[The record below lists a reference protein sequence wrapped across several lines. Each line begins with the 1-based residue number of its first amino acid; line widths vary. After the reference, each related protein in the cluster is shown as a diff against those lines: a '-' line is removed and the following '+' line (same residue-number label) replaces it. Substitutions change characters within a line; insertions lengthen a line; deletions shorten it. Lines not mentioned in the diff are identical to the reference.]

1 MKFMPKYIP
10 KKNYPPIVV
19 VFKRQWSRSKPR
31 IKIFKNLKSVD
42 LILEDIKGKYIP
54 AEADIL
60 EVGVG
65 GVFEKDYRK
74 KYKL

>member
-1 MKFMPKYIP
+1 MPKYIP

-31 IKIFKNLKSVD
+31 IKIFNNLKSVD

>member
-1 MKFMPKYIP
+1 MPKYIP

-19 VFKRQWSRSKPR
+19 VFKRQWSKSKPR
-31 IKIFKNLKSVD
+31 IKIIKYLKSVD
-42 LILEDIKGKYIP
+42 LILEDIIGKYIP

-65 GVFEKDYRK
+65 VIFEKDYRK

>member
-1 MKFMPKYIP
+1 MPKYIP
-10 KKNYPPIVV
+10 KKNYTTIVV
-19 VFKRQWSRSKPR
+19 VFKRQWSKSKQR
-31 IKIFKNLKSVD
+31 IKIFKDLKSVD

-65 GVFEKDYRK
+65 GIFEKDYRK